1 VENES
6 QKCQADGSSKLL
18 LKKRVTVGNP
28 ISQGYKD
35 MISLMDPTVNTVRG
49 SPKKIPL
56 TKRHSTLHNRRD

>member
-1 VENES
+1 
-6 QKCQADGSSKLL
+6 

-35 MISLMDPTVNTVRG
+35 MISIMDPTINTVRE

-56 TKRHSTLHNRRD
+56 TKRHSTLHNSRD